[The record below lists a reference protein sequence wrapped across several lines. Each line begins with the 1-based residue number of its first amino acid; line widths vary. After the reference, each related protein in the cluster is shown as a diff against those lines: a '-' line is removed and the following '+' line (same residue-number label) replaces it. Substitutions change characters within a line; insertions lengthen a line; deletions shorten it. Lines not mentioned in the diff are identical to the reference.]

1 MSDEAHIQAAFRHA
15 DSSVILP
22 WCGQSPDE
30 EVMERE
36 DLESAGEPVR
46 RAWML
51 EVLMAFL
58 FADKHPEV
66 WENVGLRALAI
77 YRHCLPA
84 ELARRDTKEE
94 DALKR
99 YAQLSRGFRLAEL
112 VELSKD
118 EDWREMMAGIMG
130 YMFPPRKRWLYKGTQ
145 RAYLLA
151 RAYQPGLVTIRK
163 QVVAPDHEE
172 KVKETDMSYEDMARI
187 FERDPLTTERAQNRA
202 RSRWSAR
209 AQQLIRLPIEQAG
222 GVARMPFGK
231 SASARE
237 AMAAS
242 AKGNRNRGGG
252 VN

>member
-1 MSDEAHIQAAFRHA
+1 
-15 DSSVILP
+15 
-22 WCGQSPDE
+22 
-30 EVMERE
+30 MERE

-58 FADKHPEV
+58 FADRHPEV

-94 DALKR
+94 DSLKR
-99 YAQLSRGFRLAEL
+99 YAQLARGFRLAEL

-130 YMFPPRKRWLYKGTQ
+130 YMYPARRRWLYKGTQ

-151 RAYQPGLVTIRK
+151 RAYQPGLVSHKKEVDT
-163 QVVAPDHEE
+163 PDHRKII
-172 KVKETDMSYEDMARI
+172 KVVDMSYEDLARI
-187 FERDPLTTERAQNRA
+187 FERDSLTTERAKDRA

-209 AQQLIRLPIEQAG
+209 TQQLIRLPIEQAG
-222 GVARMPFGK
+222 GVARMHFGK
-231 SASARE
+231 PASARE

-242 AKGNRNRGGG
+242 AKGNKNRGGG
-252 VN
+252 GN